1 MLTFNEYE
9 DMVEKEFIKRRL
21 KQERTYKR
29 IVLFEKY
36 MPLNIHSNL
45 QIYVDNENVWLE
57 ENIKNAMFKTLT
69 IPSKILNDQ

>member
-21 KQERTYKR
+21 KQERTYTR

-36 MPLNIHSNL
+36 S
-45 QIYVDNENVWLE
+45 
-57 ENIKNAMFKTLT
+57 
-69 IPSKILNDQ
+69 PSKVIDDYFNLTTETTGTWE